1 MYSCERDF
9 EATDLKAGGGG
20 TAECV
25 YVRPSAA
32 VTCQVR
38 PALGHIELSSWDSA
52 RTLTCIAPS
61 SVRFKSRVAAAAAAV
76 TAAVANIGRERHES
90 TR

>member
-9 EATDLKAGGGG
+9 EATDLKAG
-20 TAECV
+20 ALV
-25 YVRPSAA
+25 LAA
-32 VTCQVR
+32 ALAKCR

>member
-38 PALGHIELSSWDSA
+38 PALGHIDI
-52 RTLTCIAPS
+52 LTVGI
-61 SVRFKSRVAAAAAAV
+61 
-76 TAAVANIGRERHES
+76 ERALLLV
-90 TR
+90 

>member
-9 EATDLKAGGGG
+9 EATDLKAG
-20 TAECV
+20 
-25 YVRPSAA
+25 VRWCACYAA
-32 VTCQVR
+32 AALAKCR

-52 RTLTCIAPS
+52 RTLTECIAPS
-61 SVRFKSRVAAAAAAV
+61 SVRFKSRVAAAAAAAV
-76 TAAVANIGRERHES
+76 TAAVANIGQERHES

>member
-9 EATDLKAGGGG
+9 EATDLKAG
-20 TAECV
+20 ALV
-25 YVRPSAA
+25 LAA
-32 VTCQVR
+32 AALAKCR

>member
-9 EATDLKAGGGG
+9 EATDLKAG
-20 TAECV
+20 ALV
-25 YVRPSAA
+25 LASAA
-32 VTCQVR
+32 AALAKCR

-52 RTLTCIAPS
+52 RTPTCIAPS
-61 SVRFKSRVAAAAAAV
+61 SVCFKSRVAAAAATV